1 MKNWIWLLIITIL
14 MLFLHGC
21 ATTRSGGV
29 EKRYD
34 VNINVREGSFATFN
48 MGVEADTSAET
59 AAGDADATVD
69 PRLSASV
76 YGPSQID
83 GVMKD
88 LSYIIE
94 KWNKINAENT
104 DNSDNSTN
112 QNPPE
117 PPDTGNGTSPDEPG
131 DAGGNTGD
139 DTGSDSGLV
148 MADWYHYKTYPCD
161 KTMNFGDDEEYPQGI
176 QVEQQKCLFTDF
188 SSCEQ
193 LPDSFLLVWQK
204 GDQLEQ
210 LMVPN
215 KCNMTWVTAG
225 KDYRK
230 FRPIDDK
237 DPHPV
242 GYAPRGFKAEKI
254 HIMTKENLKP
264 DTADCVLPW
273 QGKDPD
279 PNHDRRWWS

>member
-34 VNINVREGSFATFN
+34 VRINVADSDNVSFS
-48 MGVEADTSAET
+48 MGVEADTSAEST
-59 AAGDADATVD
+59 AGDADATVD

-117 PPDTGNGTSPDEPG
+117 PPDTGNGASPDEPG
-131 DAGGNTGD
+131 GTGD
-139 DTGSDSGLV
+139 IIGVDTVLYTFPCEDLNF
-148 MADWYHYKTYPCD
+148 TYRDCEL
-161 KTMNFGDDEEYPQGI
+161 DEPGCESVPQM
-176 QVEQQKCLFTDF
+176 VCLFTDF
-188 SSCEQ
+188 EKCEDI
-193 LPDSFLLVWQK
+193 PVESFTMMWRDPT
-204 GDQLEQ
+204 GNERFLEVADRCVIA
-210 LMVPN
+210 MDN
-215 KCNMTWVTAG
+215 EANG
-225 KDYRK
+225 YGK
-230 FRPIDDK
+230 FRPAHDK
-237 DPHPV
+237 EPFKPV
-242 GYAPRGFKAEKI
+242 AYAPRGFNASEVNVI
-254 HIMTKENLKP
+254 
-264 DTADCVLPW
+264 
-273 QGKDPD
+273 GKK
-279 PNHDRRWWS
+279 